1 MADSPFTTILFQLN
15 EDGMKIQTGL
25 TSIKGVG
32 EKTAGLF
39 ARLHIT
45 NVGELL
51 EHYPRDYEKM
61 EAPVSVSALTPG
73 RVCAVKAAVI
83 GTPQITRVRSLVI
96 ANVQAG
102 DATGLFRIT
111 FFGMPYIRS
120 ILKPGSVHIFR
131 GLCQSGNEGK
141 AKGRSA
147 AASPGAAPV
156 IRMEQPAIF
165 SVADYSAVQDTLQP
179 KYALTK
185 GLTNRL
191 MTRTVHAALEELDS
205 LQEFLPEELR
215 KEYGLIPWREAVRK
229 IHCPGDI
236 KELADARRRLSFNEF
251 LAFFLGLSR
260 LKNENQVRKVAQVL
274 HRVPD
279 TDRLLEKLPYRLTG
293 AQLRVWAQIEEDM
306 SRDVAMNR
314 LVQGDVGSGKTIL
327 AFLALL
333 MCAANGRQGCLM
345 APTEVLAAQH
355 FEALSGLC
363 KEQDLCIRPVLLTGS
378 TPAREKKR
386 IYQAISEGE
395 YNVIVGTHALIQEKV
410 EYRDLSLVVTDEQ
423 HRFGVRQRECLADKG
438 EGTHVLVM
446 SATPIPRTLAI
457 VLYGD
462 LNVSILD
469 EMPVGRLPI
478 KNCVVGT
485 SWRPKAYSFIADQV
499 RAGHQAYVI
508 CPMVE
513 EGEMEGLEN
522 VQDYAKKLEAALP
535 KEIRVGI
542 LHGRMKPAQKN
553 EIMEEFS
560 AGEMD
565 VLVSTTV
572 IEVGIN
578 VPNATVMMVEN
589 AERFGLAQLHQLRG
603 RVGRGNAQSYCIF
616 ISSNENEEVMKRL
629 KILNTSNDGFF
640 IANEDLKLR
649 GPGDL
654 AGVRQSGELDF
665 KIGDIYRDSDLLLKA
680 NALAEQIVSGDPE
693 KKKPEFAALYRW
705 EEENGNSVDFRSI

>member
-1 MADSPFTTILFQLN
+1 
-15 EDGMKIQTGL
+15 MKIQEGL
-25 TSIKGVG
+25 TSIRGVG
-32 EKTAGLF
+32 EKTAKLF
-39 ARLHIT
+39 ARLHIS

-96 ANVQAG
+96 GNVQAG
-102 DATGLFRIT
+102 DATGLFRMT
-111 FFGMPYIRS
+111 FFGMPYLRS
-120 ILKPGSVHIFR
+120 ILKPGSVHVFR
-131 GLCQSGNEGK
+131 GLCQAEQAGK
-141 AKGRSA
+141 AQR
-147 AASPGAAPV
+147 ASLGVPAPGGLQPARPL
-156 IRMEQPAIF
+156 RMEQPAIF
-165 SVADYSAVQDTLQP
+165 SAEDYAAIQDTLQP

-191 MTRTVHAALEELDS
+191 MIRTVRSALEGLDERM
-205 LQEFLPEELR
+205 LEEFLPEALR
-215 KEYGLIPWREAVRK
+215 KEYDLIPWLEAVRR
-229 IHCPGDI
+229 IHCPADVG
-236 KELADARRRLSFNEF
+236 ELAAARRRLSFNEF
-251 LAFFLGLSR
+251 LAFFLGLAR
-260 LKNENQVRKVAQVL
+260 LKGENGERKVTRPMQA
-274 HRVPD
+274 VPD
-279 TDRLLEKLPYRLTG
+279 TGRLLEGLPYRLTD
-293 AQLRVWAQIEEDM
+293 AQLRVWKQIEEDM
-306 SRDVAMNR
+306 AKETAMNR

-355 FEALSGLC
+355 FEALNRLC
-363 KEQDLCIRPVLLTGS
+363 EEQGLCIRPVLLTGS
-378 TPAREKKR
+378 TPAGEKKR
-386 IYQAISEGE
+386 IYRAVASGE

-410 EYRDLSLVVTDEQ
+410 EYRDLALVVTDEQ
-423 HRFGVRQRECLADKG
+423 HRFGVRQRESLADKG

-485 SWRPKAYSFIADQV
+485 AWRPKAYSFIADQV

-513 EGEMEGLEN
+513 EGEMDGLEN
-522 VQDYAKKLEAALP
+522 VLDYAKKLEAALP
-535 KEIRVGI
+535 EGIRIAV
-542 LHGRMKPAQKN
+542 LHGRMKSAQKN
-553 EIMEEFS
+553 EIMEAFA
-560 AGEMD
+560 AGKTD

-578 VPNATVMMVEN
+578 VPNATVLMVEN

-603 RVGRGNAQSYCIF
+603 RVGRGSAQSYCMF
-616 ISSNENEEVMKRL
+616 ISSNENEAVMKRL
-629 KILNTSNDGFF
+629 KILNDSNDGFF
-640 IANEDLKLR
+640 IASEDLKLR

-654 AGVRQSGELDF
+654 FGVRQSGELDF
-665 KIGDIYRDSDLLLKA
+665 RIGDIYRDSDLLLKA
-680 NALAEQIVSGDPE
+680 SALAERIVSGDPGR
-693 KKKPEFAALYRW
+693 KDRQLAGLYRW
-705 EEENGNSVDFRSI
+705 EEEHLDPVDFRSI

>member
-1 MADSPFTTILFQLN
+1 
-15 EDGMKIQTGL
+15 MKIQTGL

-45 NVGELL
+45 DLGELL

-61 EAPVSVSALTPG
+61 EAPVTVSALTPG

-83 GTPQITRVRSLVI
+83 GTPQIKRVRSLVI
-96 ANVQAG
+96 ASVQAG
-102 DATGLFRIT
+102 DETGFFRMT
-111 FFGMPYIRS
+111 FFGMPYLRS

-131 GLCQSGNEGK
+131 GLCQAGNAGK
-141 AKGRSA
+141 TKGT
-147 AASPGAAPV
+147 PGGMTACALV
-156 IRMEQPAIF
+156 RMEQPAIF
-165 SVADYSAVQDTLQP
+165 SVEDYAAVQDTLQP
-179 KYALTK
+179 RYALTK
-185 GLTNRL
+185 GLTNRM
-191 MTRTVHAALEELDS
+191 MTRTIRAALEELSEGKTPDGRDF
-205 LQEFLPEELR
+205 LEEFLPDGLR
-215 KEYGLIPWREAVRK
+215 REYGLIPWREAVEK
-229 IHCPGDI
+229 IHCP
-236 KELADARRRLSFNEF
+236 KNTEEAAEARRRLSFNEF

-260 LKNENQVRKVAQVL
+260 LKSEDQVRQVRVVL
-274 HRVPD
+274 RKVPD
-279 TDRLLEKLPYRLTG
+279 TDALLEKLPYRLTG
-293 AQLRVWAQIEEDM
+293 AQLRVWGQIEEDM
-306 SRDVAMNR
+306 QRETAMHR

-345 APTEVLAAQH
+345 APTEVLARQH
-355 FEALSGLC
+355 FEALEKLC
-363 KEQDLCIRPVLLTGS
+363 SQQGLCIRPVLLTGS
-378 TPAREKKR
+378 TTAGEKRR
-386 IYQAISEGE
+386 IYRAIAEGE

-410 EYRDLSLVVTDEQ
+410 EYRNLALVVTDEQ
-423 HRFGVRQRECLADKG
+423 HRFGVRQRESLADKG

-462 LNVSILD
+462 LDVSILD

-485 SWRPKAYSFIADQV
+485 SYRQRAYSFIAGQV

-513 EGEMEGLEN
+513 EGEMDGLEN
-522 VQDYAKKLEAALP
+522 VMDYTKKLQAALP
-535 KEIRVGI
+535 DGIRI
-542 LHGRMKPAQKN
+542 AFLHGRMKPAEKN
-553 EIMEEFS
+553 RIMEDFA
-560 AGEMD
+560 AGKTD

-603 RVGRGNAQSYCIF
+603 RVGRGGAQSYCIF

-654 AGVRQSGELDF
+654 FGVRQSGQLDF
-665 KIGDIYRDSDLLLKA
+665 KIGDIYQDSNLLLKA
-680 NALAEQIVSGDPE
+680 SSLAERIVSEDPQRNRL
-693 KKKPEFAALYRW
+693 EFAPLYRW
-705 EEENGNSVDFRSI
+705 EEENRNRVDFRSI

>member
-1 MADSPFTTILFQLN
+1 MN
-15 EDGMKIQTGL
+15 IQTGL

-32 EKTAGLF
+32 EKTAKLF

-61 EAPVSVSALTPG
+61 EAPVSVSALMPG

-83 GTPQITRVRSLVI
+83 GTPQVTRVRSLVI

-120 ILKPGSVHIFR
+120 VLKPGSVHVFR
-131 GLCQSGNEGK
+131 GLCQTGSTGK
-141 AKGRSA
+141 AKGQAGVPVSA
-147 AASPGAAPV
+147 GSRGIQGAAV

-165 SVADYSAVQDTLQP
+165 SAEDYAAVQDTLQP
-179 KYALTK
+179 RYALTK
-185 GLTNRL
+185 GMTNRL
-191 MTRTVHAALEELDS
+191 MTRTVRAALEELDC

-215 KEYGLIPWREAVRK
+215 REYGLIPWREAVRK
-229 IHCPGDI
+229 IHCPKDMQ
-236 KELADARRRLSFNEF
+236 ELADARRRLSFNEF

-260 LKNENQVRKVAQVL
+260 LKNENQVRRVEQVL
-274 HRVPD
+274 RRVPD

-293 AQLRVWAQIEEDM
+293 AQLKVWGQIEEDM
-306 SRDVAMNR
+306 SKETAMNR

-355 FEALSGLC
+355 FEALLKLC
-363 KEQDLCIRPVLLTGS
+363 EEQDLCIRPVLLTGS
-378 TPAREKKR
+378 TPAGEKKR
-386 IYQAISEGE
+386 IYQAIADGE
-395 YNVIVGTHALIQEKV
+395 YHVIVGTHALIQEKV
-410 EYRDLSLVVTDEQ
+410 KYRNLSLVVTDEQ

-438 EGTHVLVM
+438 KGTHVLVM

-485 SWRPKAYSFIADQV
+485 SWRPKAYSFIAEQV
-499 RAGHQAYVI
+499 RSGHQAYVI

-513 EGEMEGLEN
+513 EGEMDGLEN

-535 KEIRVGI
+535 GEIRIAV
-542 LHGRMKPAQKN
+542 LHGRMKSAQKN
-553 EIMEEFS
+553 QIMEDFA
-560 AGEMD
+560 AGKTD

-603 RVGRGNAQSYCIF
+603 RVGRGSAQSYCIF

-629 KILNTSNDGFF
+629 KILNDSNDGFF

-680 NALAEQIVSGDPE
+680 GALAERIVSEDPE
-693 KKKPEFAALYRW
+693 KRKPEFASLYQW
-705 EEENGNSVDFRSI
+705 ESENGNPVDFRSI

>member
-141 AKGRSA
+141 AKERSA

-499 RAGHQAYVI
+499 RVGHQAYVI

>member
-1 MADSPFTTILFQLN
+1 MARAAGRGIK
-15 EDGMKIQTGL
+15 EAMKIQTGL

-32 EKTAGLF
+32 EKTAELF
-39 ARLHIT
+39 ARLRIT

-61 EAPVSVSALTPG
+61 EAPVTVSALTPG

-83 GTPQITRVRSLVI
+83 GVPQVTRVRSLVI

-102 DATGLFRIT
+102 DATGFFRLT

-120 ILKPGSVHIFR
+120 VLKPGSTHVFR
-131 GLCQSGNEGK
+131 GLCQAGNGK
-141 AKGRSA
+141 DA
-147 AASPGAAPV
+147 ARLV
-156 IRMEQPAIF
+156 RMEQPAIF
-165 SVADYSAVQDTLQP
+165 SAEDYSAVQDTLQP
-179 KYALTK
+179 RYALTK

-191 MTRTVHAALEELDS
+191 MTRTVQAALREFAGGHGPEADDAAF
-205 LQEFLPEELR
+205 QEFLPSNLRQELD
-215 KEYGLIPWREAVRK
+215 LISWQEAVIK
-229 IHCPGDI
+229 IHCPGDE
-236 KELADARRRLSFNEF
+236 KELAAARRRLCFNEF

-260 LKNENQVRKVAQVL
+260 LKRENRAREVQQVL
-274 HRVPD
+274 ERVPD
-279 TDRLLEKLPYRLTG
+279 TDRLLERLPYRLTG
-293 AQLRVWAQIEEDM
+293 AQLRVWEQIEEDM
-306 SRDVAMNR
+306 SAETAMNR

-363 KEQDLCIRPVLLTGS
+363 REQGLCIRPVLLTGS
-378 TPAREKKR
+378 TPAGEKKR
-386 IYQAISEGE
+386 IYRAIAAGE

-410 EYRDLSLVVTDEQ
+410 EYRGLSLVVTDEQ
-423 HRFGVRQRECLADKG
+423 HRFGVRQRESLADKG

-457 VLYGD
+457 VIYGD

-485 SWRPKAYSFIADQV
+485 SWRPKAYSFITDQV

-513 EGEMEGLEN
+513 EGEMDGLEN

-535 KEIRVGI
+535 GEIRI
-542 LHGRMKPAQKN
+542 ASLHGRMKPAQKN
-553 EIMEEFS
+553 RIMEEFA
-560 AGEMD
+560 AGETD

-603 RVGRGNAQSYCIF
+603 RVGRGSAQSYCIF
-616 ISSNENEEVMKRL
+616 ISSNENEEIMKRL
-629 KILNTSNDGFF
+629 KILNDSNDGFF

-654 AGVRQSGELDF
+654 AGVRQSGQLDF

-680 NALAEQIVSGDPE
+680 GDLAERIVDGDPQRE
-693 KKKPEFAALYRW
+693 KEELAPLYRW
-705 EEENGNSVDFRSI
+705 EDEYGNPVDFRSI